1 MHLLHVFEF
10 IFGSHL
16 DNMSYTKKQFL
27 KEVKEALTSDK
38 LLGFLFSKAFLFILA
53 DAFPL
58 SRKIETFGLIFLG
71 IF

>member
-1 MHLLHVFEF
+1 
-10 IFGSHL
+10 
-16 DNMSYTKKQFL
+16 MSYTKKQFL